1 MTLPPMIL
9 FSLFQILV
17 SFAQIITL
25 HIWYGLMKYW
35 CRAITEAELGLTGD
49 PRWAKIPL
57 SSAKLWSDSMPLWQ
71 WLPAIKHDGY
81 LETMTVMNWWAESH
95 KIFIRDYRLK
105 GNGDWLFFSSSFF
118 FCLSP
123 ESSMRS
129 NRATFLPDKE
139 HVVFIFVFQ
148 RTSHGWC
155 CSRQKAFFWLKCAV

>member
-1 MTLPPMIL
+1 M
-9 FSLFQILV
+9 
-17 SFAQIITL
+17 L

-57 SSAKLWSDSMPLWQ
+57 SSAKLWSDSVPLWQ

-105 GNGDWLFFSSSFF
+105 GNGDWAIFF
-118 FCLSP
+118 FLLSF
-123 ESSMRS
+123 S
-129 NRATFLPDKE
+129 AFLQNLPWEVTELHSCQTRNMLYLFLYSRE
-139 HVVFIFVFQ
+139 HHMVGVVP
-148 RTSHGWC
+148 TK
-155 CSRQKAFFWLKCAV
+155 KAFFWLKCAV